1 MECVSLRK
9 PYRMSKFLKGIK
21 NLFIIEEPRTAAEEE
36 TVAEAKT
43 NAPQPQNDAPD
54 ARIQQEGGKVN
65 ERFSEILLKALEENN
80 QEGLDYLE
88 FKQSL
93 QSLEKMPMEEQVKFH
108 SAFAM
113 AQSMGATAPKLIE
126 SANYYVGVLQNEENK
141 FEKALNSQY
150 NDQIQGRKE
159 AIEKELAA
167 IQTKSEQITKLTEE
181 IKVHQQHH
189 ETLQAQLEDAQ
200 GKIETTKNDFI
211 ASYNNLVAQ
220 IQDDIEKIKQFLK

>member
-1 MECVSLRK
+1 
-9 PYRMSKFLKGIK
+9 MSKFLKGLK
-21 NLFIIEEPRTAAEEE
+21 SLFIIEEASTAAEEE
-36 TVAEAKT
+36 TTAETSANVAPA
-43 NAPQPQNDAPD
+43 QSDAPD
-54 ARIQQEGGKVN
+54 ARKQQDGGKVN
-65 ERFSEILLKALEENN
+65 QRFSEILLKALEDNN
-80 QEGLDYLE
+80 QSGLDYLE

-126 SANYYVGVLQNEENK
+126 SAQYYVSVLQKEENK
-141 FEKALNSQY
+141 FGTALNTQY
-150 NDQIQGRKE
+150 NDQIQGRQE
-159 AIEKELAA
+159 AIEKELAS
-167 IQTKSEQITKLTEE
+167 IKSKSEQITKLTEE
-181 IKVHQQHH
+181 IKVHQQQH
-189 ETLQAQLEDAQ
+189 ETLKTQLEESQ